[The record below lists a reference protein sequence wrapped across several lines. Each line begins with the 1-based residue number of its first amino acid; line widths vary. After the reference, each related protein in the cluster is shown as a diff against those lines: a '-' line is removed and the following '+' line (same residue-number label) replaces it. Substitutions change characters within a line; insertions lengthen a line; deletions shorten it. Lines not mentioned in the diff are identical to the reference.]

1 MPGREVVIRLKTPS
15 GDVRDIRGHVVTG
28 DPQYTLELEIPNL
41 GLPGLM
47 VPTNSNAYCVPES
60 SLSLRAFG
68 FWLMGRG
75 GMFGLQE
82 WRAIWAAAD
91 RPTCCSLV
99 NLDDLNSWISLNL
112 PTRAK

>member
-1 MPGREVVIRLKTPS
+1 MSETFAATSSQATPNTHLSWRFPTSAFTGR
-15 GDVRDIRGHVVTG
+15 
-28 DPQYTLELEIPNL
+28 
-41 GLPGLM
+41 M

-99 NLDDLNSWISLNL
+99 NLDDLNSWISLSL